1 MDCRLYQKSLIITLL
16 MICSSVTFSQTNN
29 QQWRDSLNS
38 LNRQIELSPY
48 NTDLH
53 LRKAAVNLE
62 LQQWEYAVDEYTL
75 ILRYESKNL
84 SALYYR
90 AYAYMHLRRYDL
102 AKNDYETV
110 LANVP
115 TNKEARLGLAYMF
128 QSSGRRKEALEQLNI
143 VVEQHPEDPEAY
155 VARASYEAEL
165 KLYEIALYDWE
176 EAIKRK
182 PANIDYAL
190 SYIDLLIISGKNN
203 RAKTELDKLS
213 GRGVA
218 TSLLHPFY
226 NRLKK
231 AKNK

>member
-1 MDCRLYQKSLIITLL
+1 
-16 MICSSVTFSQTNN
+16 
-29 QQWRDSLNS
+29 
-38 LNRQIELSPY
+38 
-48 NTDLH
+48 
-53 LRKAAVNLE
+53 
-62 LQQWEYAVDEYTL
+62 
-75 ILRYESKNL
+75 
-84 SALYYR
+84 
-90 AYAYMHLRRYDL
+90 MHLRRYDL